1 MLSSVPEIAE
11 LVGVGNAERIPLVNE
26 QHENGKSKTDLESI
40 FSRVMLLS
48 KDTISEMI
56 SKLKRRLNLEKKVI

>member
-11 LVGVGNAERIPLVNE
+11 LVGVGNAERILLVNE